1 MNQTYIVLLKN
12 LNKIKQEK
20 RRNILIES
28 EKDIRTSLEL
38 VKLKDDVEIQTDID
52 FCAIEINYED
62 KMFINNLLNRQS
74 NIVMKK
80 NNKIIIIS
88 FEKNK
93 SLPVELFTY
102 SGACNIVSAYMV
114 DYNTNKI
121 DLKIVFT
128 GRQEWERLG
137 RYNSLD
143 MSSDKKTWESLNE
156 EYDEMLHNGRNDN
169 SIITRNKVVPNSE
182 GKKTIVRNLDYYV
195 QNILKNLIRAG
206 ITLLI

>member
-1 MNQTYIVLLKN
+1 MKHKLIIS
-12 LNKIKQEK
+12 NK
-20 RRNILIES
+20 S
-28 EKDIRTSLEL
+28 
-38 VKLKDDVEIQTDID
+38 VEIQTDID

-114 DYNTNKI
+114 DYNKNKI

-182 GKKTIVRNLDYYV
+182 GKKTIVRKRMFRGSNDSLKKDSNLTKASDFEGTDLMKGKKIFKKQKRKSRGSY
-195 QNILKNLIRAG
+195 
-206 ITLLI
+206 